1 MVVDTMGLRYGV
13 IGIGPSGGILAA
25 YLVRS
30 GKTVFGIDVLQDH
43 VDAVNSEGI
52 RISGFAELTANV
64 TKCVYSISELVGNE
78 IDVVFVST
86 KASVLESVISDLE
99 QIYAE
104 IGKPTVISHQNGID
118 TESRLALT
126 FGKDNALR
134 TVINYAGNFVEN
146 GHLRMNFF
154 SPPNYIGGPNE
165 DLAREIA
172 EDLTNSGLTTEF
184 TEDIQHYVWEK
195 TILNAGM
202 SALCAI
208 TRQTMRDA
216 LDFSSTEQLVRILL
230 KESIAVAEAVGQDY
244 GDNFF
249 EWCMN
254 YLNKAGHHK
263 TSMLV
268 DVLNQ
273 NMTEIDY
280 INGKIVDYGRE
291 RKIPTPVNE
300 TIVALIKAAESQFPK
315 K

>member
-1 MVVDTMGLRYGV
+1 MVLRYGV
-13 IGIGPSGGILAA
+13 IGLGPSGGILAA
-25 YLVRS
+25 HLARS
-30 GKTVFGIDVLQDH
+30 GKTVYGIDVMRDH
-43 VDAVNSEGI
+43 TDKINSDGI
-52 RISGFAELTANV
+52 RISGFTELTANP
-64 TKCVYSISELVGNE
+64 TKCFYSISELTGE
-78 IDVVFVST
+78 ELDVIFVST
-86 KASVLESVISDLE
+86 KASVLEPVISDLE
-99 QIYAE
+99 KVYAE
-104 IGKPTVISHQNGID
+104 IGKPAVISHQNGLD
-118 TESRLALT
+118 TELRLALT
-126 FGKDNALR
+126 FGKENALR

-154 SPPNYIGGPNE
+154 NPPNYIGGPKE
-165 DLAREIA
+165 GLAQEIA
-172 EDLTNSGLTTEF
+172 EDLTNSGLGTEL
-184 TEDIQHYVWEK
+184 TNDIQHYVWEK

-208 TRQTMRDA
+208 THQTMRDA
-216 LDFSSTEQLVRILL
+216 LDFSATEQLVRILL
-230 KESIAVAEAVGQDY
+230 KESIAVAKAVGQDY

-291 RKIPTPVNE
+291 KKIPTPVNE